1 MHLVI
6 NMRLRGGGGFKINAT
21 ATDYITGAVVE
32 LYLGEDGDWE
42 YLDAAAKKITAKIN
56 LSIKPELL
64 KIISV

>member
-1 MHLVI
+1 MLLVLR
-6 NMRLRGGGGFKINAT
+6 MRGGGGFMIK

-32 LYLGEDGDWE
+32 LGLDCEDGDWE
-42 YLDAAAKKITAKIN
+42 YLDAVAKKITAKIN